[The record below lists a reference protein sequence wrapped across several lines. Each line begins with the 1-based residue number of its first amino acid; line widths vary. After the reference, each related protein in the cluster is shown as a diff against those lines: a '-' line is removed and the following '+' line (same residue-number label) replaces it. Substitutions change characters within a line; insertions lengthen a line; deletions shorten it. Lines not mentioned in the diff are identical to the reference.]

1 MLSNRTIEQIRAA
14 WRADIKAHLEAGQT
28 PVLQLGLDRLLLEG
42 APGLLALQT
51 LAEQRDDITAPLAL
65 VSGTS
70 PLWPAALLH
79 GRPAN
84 RPSRSPD
91 IYPIYAGAD
100 VATWLASHTLY
111 AGGYSPLRRGAFLR
125 PPAGLPPAM
134 TPLLVPMSEPGAS
147 APWETLPFYA
157 VSLAE
162 RDQAHKDGARPISEV
177 ASADH
182 TPDWTA
188 YAAVMLAVLL
198 VLAAIVLSLQP

>member
-14 WRADIKAHLEAGQT
+14 WQADIEAHLEAGQT
-28 PVLQLGLDRLLLEG
+28 PALHLGLNREILEG

-51 LAEQRDDITAPLAL
+51 LAERRDDITAPVIMAG
-65 VSGTS
+65 GTS

-79 GRPAN
+79 GRPAD
-84 RPSRSPD
+84 RPPRSPD

-111 AGGYSPLRRGAFLR
+111 ADGYSPLRRHAFLR

-134 TPLLVPMSEPGAS
+134 TPLLAPTNEPGA
-147 APWETLPFYA
+147 AVAWEALPFHVVA
-157 VSLAE
+157 QAE
-162 RDQAHKDGARPISEV
+162 RDQRRRAGAPTETP
-177 ASADH
+177 AADH
-182 TPDWTA
+182 APDWTA

-198 VLAAIVLSLQP
+198 VLAAIILSLQP